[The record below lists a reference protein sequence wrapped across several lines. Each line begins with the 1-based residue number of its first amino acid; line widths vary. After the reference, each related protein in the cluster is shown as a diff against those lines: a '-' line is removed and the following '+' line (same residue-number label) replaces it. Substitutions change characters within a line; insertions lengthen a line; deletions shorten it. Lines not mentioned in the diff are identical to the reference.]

1 MQIEFRTKDE
11 SMRAQIEAFLQDWPN
26 TEFFTVQTSG
36 STGKPKSI
44 KIDRK
49 HAEASAHKTIDY
61 LNLQKGDT
69 ALLCLSPTTIA
80 GKMMLIRSIVGG
92 LNLIVGDVSS
102 SPLMS
107 IEDKEVIDFAAMVPL
122 QVKSSLETEK
132 SKLQSIQ
139 NLIIGGA
146 PISSALE
153 NEIIESGLHAHQT
166 FGMTETISHIA
177 LRKIDGSEPVFK
189 AVSNTTFS
197 QGSDENLIIH
207 SLDIGIDSLETND
220 IVKLID
226 KHSFQWIGRKD
237 HVINTGGVKVFPEQI
252 ESKIKTEQNVFISST
267 PDETLGQQVIL
278 CVEGKSFNIELLEGL
293 TRFERPK
300 SIYFFDKF
308 HYTASDKVNRL
319 ETINHISDARKQVL

>member
-11 SMRAQIEAFLQDWPN
+11 SIRAQIKAFLQDWPN

-44 KIDRK
+44 KIERK
-49 HAEASAHKTIDY
+49 HAVASALKTLDY

-69 ALLCLSPTTIA
+69 ALLCLSPETIA

-92 LNLIVGDVSS
+92 LNLIVGDVNS
-102 SPLMS
+102 SPLLS
-107 IEDKEVIDFAAMVPL
+107 IEDDEVIDFAAMVPL
-122 QVKSSLETEK
+122 QVKRSLETEK

-146 PISSALE
+146 PISSTLE
-153 NEIIESGLHAHQT
+153 NEILESELHAYQT

-177 LRKIDGSEPVFK
+177 LRKIDGSAPVFK
-189 AVSNTTFS
+189 AISNTSFS
-197 QGSDENLIIH
+197 LGGDENLIIH
-207 SLDIGIDSLETND
+207 SPDIGIDSLETND
-220 IVKLID
+220 IIELID
-226 KHSFQWIGRKD
+226 HHSFQWIGRKD
-237 HVINTGGVKVFPEQI
+237 HIINTGGVKVFPEQI
-252 ESKIKTEQNVFISST
+252 ESKIKAEQNVFISST

-278 CVEGKSFNIELLEGL
+278 CVEGNSFDIELLKGL
-293 TRFERPK
+293 SRFERPK

-308 HYTASDKVNRL
+308 NYAASDKVNRI